1 MKSFKFAYAAGHF
14 IGSTKGIPP
23 FMGMGDIR
31 EWTLNDQVADF
42 IPEAAARYENV
53 ELLRVDDPT
62 GETYIDLDERCA
74 AANAWPADYYV
85 EIHHNG
91 GINGGKGGGVVIF
104 SYPGDEVSRTYRD
117 AVYDAIIAAG
127 GLRGDRVSPKQ
138 EKRYDTLRFSTV
150 PAGLL
155 ECGFMDSTT
164 DAPVIVTREYSKL
177 IAYAIMDGVAKVAG
191 LQLRSAPAE
200 PTEPET
206 PAQKEEKKSN
216 EALATEVIAGKWDN
230 GERRAQLLTDAGYDY
245 DAVQA
250 IVNARLLKK
259 PKDNETLAWEVIAGK
274 WDNGDARRKKLTEA
288 GYDFSA
294 IQELVNRLLAGGQG

>member
-1 MKSFKFAYAAGHF
+1 MKTFRFAYAAGHY
-14 IGSTKGIPP
+14 IDSTKGIPP
-23 FMGMGDIR
+23 YMGMGDIR

-62 GETYIDLDERCA
+62 GKTYIDLDERCA

-104 SYPGDEVSRTYRD
+104 SYPGDTVSRTYRD

-155 ECGFMDSTT
+155 ECGFMDSKT
-164 DAPVIVTREYSKL
+164 DAPVIVTREYSRL
-177 IAYAIMDGVAKVAG
+177 IAYAILDGIAKVAG
-191 LQLRSAPAE
+191 LKLRNAPAE
-200 PTEPET
+200 PAAPQPPE
-206 PAQKEEKKSN
+206 QKKSN

-230 GERRAQLLTDAGYDY
+230 GVRRAQLLQEAGYDY
-245 DAVQA
+245 EAVQS

-274 WDNGDARRKKLTEA
+274 WDNGEARRKKLTEA
-288 GYDFSA
+288 GCDFSA
-294 IQELVNRLLAGGQG
+294 IQDLVNRLLAGK